1 MVLDLGLVTQVLGL
15 GLDTSS
21 PCYIKSLSLATMMVL
36 DLSLVTQVIGLG
48 LGLRPLNVGQTY
60 SVIGFR
66 QVFTYSRENS
76 S

>member
-1 MVLDLGLVTQVLGL
+1 MVVLDFDLVTQVLGL

-21 PCYIKSLSLATMMVL
+21 PCYIKSLSSMMVL